1 MSDAAQGGQGPHPLP
16 DEDSP
21 TLIRSPHAD
30 DDTATW
36 STSAAAKQASPAMPE
51 PGQVLAG
58 RYTVL
63 EQVGQ
68 GGMGLVLAAYDSRLD
83 RRVALKLLRY
93 RSGPGSSLGGE
104 ARLVR
109 EAQAMAR
116 LSHPHVVAVYD
127 AGPLEDG
134 SVFIAMEFVEGQTLR
149 DWQESGPRPWREV
162 LAMYLAAGRGLA
174 AAHAAGLVHR
184 DFKPENVLVGRDGRV
199 RVTDFGLARAD
210 GASTPEAVPASALPP
225 EALLG
230 GSLTLPGALMGTP
243 FYMAP
248 ELLEHG
254 PADVRTDLYAFC
266 VALYH
271 ALYRQPPFG
280 GQGLVELV
288 RSRREGPAAPPAR
301 TDVPPWVT
309 RAVLRG
315 LRAEPAERPE
325 SMAEL
330 LAALEDDPEQRRRT
344 RRRSVALVATGVL
357 LTGLAAWGWIRR
369 GTPEPV
375 CAGMQARLEGVWDD
389 ALRAQVRQSLLATG
403 APHAPDTAERVGAAL
418 DGYADRWVSQGTQV
432 CEAVQ
437 GGASAPLG
445 LMALREA
452 CLERRRAR
460 LRATTELLA
469 RGADRQMLDKAV
481 QAVQSLPLLEDC
493 ADESALTAAV
503 PPPEDPAMRAKVAAL
518 SESVDRVEALLETG
532 QYRQGTEAGE
542 ALLEE
547 VKATGHTPLHARL
560 LLLVARLHSE
570 AGDYKGSKA
579 PAQEALAV
587 ASQAR
592 DLVLMARAL
601 SFHATQLSRHDARNQ
616 DAILLEPALDA
627 LAEATGDDATRAEV
641 NHSLGGV
648 LLELGRYEAAGVR
661 FERALALR
669 QKLFGPEHPSS
680 ADSLFRLGMVSWW
693 QGRNEDALDK
703 TERALALMQKAL
715 GPEHPEVAR
724 VLNIVGAVLKELG
737 RLEEA
742 LERFEHILAL
752 RQKLLGPENPPVAS
766 ALYNLS
772 LGLYDL
778 GRYEES
784 LEAAG
789 RSRVMREKV
798 LGAQH
803 SEVGSPMASM
813 ALSLMELGR
822 HEEARILATQALEL
836 RERTLGPEHAHV
848 SNMLEVLGS
857 ALTRLKR
864 YPEAQSRLERS
875 LAIAE
880 KALGKEHPD
889 TAYSL
894 LRLGELWLA
903 RGRPAQALPYLE
915 RGLLRVPPSIRPNM
929 RLRLAQALWEAHPA
943 ERARAVALAAE
954 AREEWH
960 RHRHPKEAEA
970 TRWLAAHPVP

>member
-1 MSDAAQGGQGPHPLP
+1 MSDAAHGGQGPHPP
-16 DEDSP
+16 PEEDTS
-21 TLIRSPHAD
+21 TVLRAPHA

-36 STSAAAKQASPAMPE
+36 STSSASKQASPAMPE
-51 PGQVLAG
+51 PGHVLAG

-63 EQVGQ
+63 ELVGQ
-68 GGMGLVLAAYDSRLD
+68 GGMGMVLAAYDSRLD

-116 LSHPHVVAVYD
+116 LSHPHVVAAYD

-149 DWQESGPRPWREV
+149 AWQEASPRSWREL

-199 RVTDFGLARAD
+199 RVTDFGLARA
-210 GASTPEAVPASALPP
+210 GAASTAEVVPASAVSPDD
-225 EALLG
+225 LLS
-230 GSLTLPGALMGTP
+230 GSLTVPGALMGTP

-271 ALYRQPPFG
+271 ALYRQPPFE

-288 RSRREGPAAPPAR
+288 RSRRQGPAAPPAR

-315 LRAEPAERPE
+315 LRAEPLERPA

-330 LAALEDDPEQRRRT
+330 LAALEEDPEARRRT
-344 RRRSVALVATGVL
+344 RRWSVALASVGL
-357 LTGLAAWGWIRR
+357 LLAGLSAWGWVRQ

-375 CAGMQARLEGVWDD
+375 CDGTLARLDGIWDP

-403 APHAPDTAERVGAAL
+403 APHAPDTAERVSAAL
-418 DGYADRWVSQGTQV
+418 DGYAARWVAQSTEV
-432 CEAVQ
+432 CQAVQ
-437 GGASAPLG
+437 GQAPAPLG
-445 LMALREA
+445 LLALREA
-452 CLERRRAR
+452 CLERRRVR
-460 LRATTELLA
+460 LRVTTELLA
-469 RGADRQMLDKAV
+469 RGADRQMVDKAV

-493 ADESALTAAV
+493 ADARALTSVV
-503 PPPEDPAMRAKVAAL
+503 PPPEDLAVRAKVAAL
-518 SESVDRVEALLETG
+518 SEAVDRVEALLETG

-560 LLLVARLHSE
+560 LLLVAHLRGE
-570 AGDYKGSKA
+570 TGDYKGSKA
-579 PAQEALAV
+579 PAQEALAA
-587 ASQAR
+587 ASRAR
-592 DLVLMARAL
+592 DLGLMARAL
-601 SFHATQLSRHDARNQ
+601 SFHADQLSRHDFRHP

-641 NHSLGGV
+641 NHTLGGV
-648 LLELGRYEAAGVR
+648 LLELGRYPEASAR
-661 FERALALR
+661 FERALVLR
-669 QKLFGPEHPSS
+669 QKVFGPEHPV
-680 ADSLFRLGMVSWW
+680 AAESLFRLGMVSWW
-693 QGRNEDALDK
+693 LGRNEDALDK
-703 TERALALMQKAL
+703 TRRALALKQRAF

-724 VLNIVGAVLKELG
+724 VLNIVAAVLKELG

-742 LERFEHILAL
+742 LEHFEHILAL
-752 RQKLLGPENPPVAS
+752 RQKLLGPESPPVAS

-778 GRYEES
+778 GRYEQA
-784 LEAAG
+784 LEMARRA
-789 RSRVMREKV
+789 RDMRVK
-798 LGAQH
+798 LQGAQH
-803 SEVGSPMASM
+803 SEVGGALASM
-813 ALSLMELGR
+813 ALNLLELGR
-822 HEEARILATQALEL
+822 HEEARGLITQALEL
-836 RERTLGPEHAHV
+836 KERSVGPEHAHV
-848 SNMLEVLGS
+848 SNMLEVLGA
-857 ALTRLKR
+857 ALTGLKR
-864 YPEAQSRLERS
+864 YPEAQARLERS

-880 KALGKEHPD
+880 KALGREHPD

-903 RGRPAQALPYLE
+903 RGRPAQALPLLE
-915 RGLLRVPPSIRPNM
+915 RGLLRAPPSIRPNTQ
-929 RLRLAQALWEAHPA
+929 LGLARALWDARPDA
-943 ERARAVALAAE
+943 RARAVALATE
-954 AREEWH
+954 ARDEWR
-960 RHRHPKEAEA
+960 RHHHPREAEA
-970 TRWLAAHPVP
+970 TRWLAAHPAP